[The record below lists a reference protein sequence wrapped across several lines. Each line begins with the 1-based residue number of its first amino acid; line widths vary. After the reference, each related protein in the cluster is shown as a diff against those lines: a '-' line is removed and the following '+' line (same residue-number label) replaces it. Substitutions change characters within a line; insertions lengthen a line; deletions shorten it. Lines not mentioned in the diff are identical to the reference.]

1 MNKPCQ
7 VTSVSVRKPAGR
19 SDEWIVRISGRA
31 GANTLHV
38 TDKGKEL
45 GKLLED
51 IEGVFAGAAVVK
63 GLVPDV

>member
-7 VTSVSVRKPAGR
+7 ITSVSVRKPTGR
-19 SDEWIVRISGRA
+19 SDEWVVRISGRA
-31 GANTLHV
+31 GVNTLHV

-45 GKLLED
+45 GELLKD
-51 IEGVFAGAAVVK
+51 IDHVFAGAAAMK